1 VSTST
6 PPARVK
12 AQATHLPEG
21 IDPRLL
27 STGYGIRGMFVGS
40 FRKIRGGDPGA
51 LPVVVGIVLIWVVF
65 AMLAQNFLTAD
76 NYFLISRYIAYGGI
90 MSLGLV
96 MVLLLGEIDLSVG
109 SMSGVASAIAVI
121 LTVSHHIN
129 WLLATVITVVIC
141 AGLGSFQGALF
152 TYFRVPSFVV
162 TLAGLLWLSGLQLF
176 LLRNSGTINI
186 PDANFM
192 QKLDTLAYHGSVD
205 YVLGA
210 LAVLGY
216 ILSAAFRRRQTM
228 QAGLAAEAWSVI
240 ALKAAALAVG
250 IGVAL
255 YALNRG
261 QGLVLGFIIL
271 VVFLV
276 AFSYMLKRTR
286 YGQHVFAVGG
296 NIEAARRAGINVN
309 VIRIS
314 VFAIAG
320 GMAALSGIVSASY
333 VGSASLGAGGNT
345 TLMYAIAAA
354 VIGGTSLFGGRG
366 TAWSALLGWL
376 VLGSIQAG
384 IFLLGLSAWAI
395 NVIVGGVLLVAA
407 VVDALSRR
415 RAAQRR

>member
-1 VSTST
+1 
-6 PPARVK
+6 
-12 AQATHLPEG
+12 
-21 IDPRLL
+21 
-27 STGYGIRGMFVGS
+27 
-40 FRKIRGGDPGA
+40 
-51 LPVVVGIVLIWVVF
+51 
-65 AMLAQNFLTAD
+65 
-76 NYFLISRYIAYGGI
+76 
-90 MSLGLV
+90 
-96 MVLLLGEIDLSVG
+96 
-109 SMSGVASAIAVI
+109 
-121 LTVSHHIN
+121 
-129 WLLATVITVVIC
+129 
-141 AGLGSFQGALF
+141 
-152 TYFRVPSFVV
+152 
-162 TLAGLLWLSGLQLF
+162 
-176 LLRNSGTINI
+176 
-186 PDANFM
+186 
-192 QKLDTLAYHGSVD
+192 
-205 YVLGA
+205 
-210 LAVLGY
+210 
-216 ILSAAFRRRQTM
+216 M